1 MRWFLTVSYDFSS
14 CCCLRRRACCD
25 TRSRT
30 TSWKRRRL
38 SSFSRLVS
46 SRSSSVSKA
55 RTFHTHTRIH
65 LQYRTCVAVNPLAV
79 SIRYPPVGALCKSSV
94 LRGHFIWV
102 YLFWFTICVNL
113 IWDMYKNMSPRWFK
127 KPTSKA
133 FWKTV
138 LKCTEGKSCFKSAK
152 GGHTK
157 CWFNLVNSS
166 LLINIFSQ
174 HPYFAAFLHKCL
186 KLLSAL

>member
-1 MRWFLTVSYDFSS
+1 MISVAAVVCADGPAVTLVHELHPESGADSP
-14 CCCLRRRACCD
+14 
-25 TRSRT
+25 
-30 TSWKRRRL
+30 L
-38 SSFSRLVS
+38 SLVWS
-46 SRSSSVSKA
+46 PLEALLWAKPGPS
-55 RTFHTHTRIH
+55 THTGIH

-133 FWKTV
+133 FWKTL
-138 LKCTEGKSCFKSAK
+138 LKCTEGKRCFKSAK
-152 GGHTK
+152 GGHNK